1 MGFWAL
7 GLMTGTALDGM
18 IDCALLR
25 TDGIDILELGPWCLH
40 PYPDQLRPLLIE
52 AVSQARDWDFRGPEP
67 EIFVRAERALSLA
80 HAQAVEA
87 LLRQAGLPR
96 QALRLIGF
104 HGQTV
109 LHRRALAGQI
119 GATRQLGDGALLAQ
133 GTGVDVAFDFRSS
146 DVAQGGNGAPLAPI
160 YHRALMRFSGLEA
173 PAAALNLGGV
183 ANVTYWAGGEDL
195 VALDVGPANGPVNE
209 WIERC
214 GLGRFDADGQLAAL
228 GKVHEDRIQ
237 AALSHA
243 FFGEPY
249 PKSLDRYD
257 FNADLV
263 DGLSPADGA
272 ATLTALIGAALARSL
287 ALLPRVPRRLVLS
300 GGGRKNPQILR
311 AIQERAQV
319 EIALAE
325 DLGWRGDA
333 IEAEA
338 FAFLAARTAL
348 GLPISFPATTGAP
361 RPLPGGRIALAKYG

>member
-40 PYPDQLRPLLIE
+40 SYPSALRPLLIE
-52 AVSQARDWDFRGPEP
+52 AVGQAREWNFQGHEP
-67 EIFVRAERALSLA
+67 EIFARAERDLSLA

-96 QALRLIGF
+96 EALRVIGF

-109 LHRRALAGQI
+109 LHRRALAGQK
-119 GATRQLGDGALLAQ
+119 GATRQLGDGALLAKAV
-133 GTGVDVAFDFRSS
+133 GVDVAFDFRSL

-160 YHRALMRFSGLEA
+160 YHGALMRFSGLEA
-173 PAAALNLGGV
+173 PAAVLNLGGV
-183 ANVTYWAGGEDL
+183 ANITYWAGQDNL
-195 VALDVGPANGPVNE
+195 IALDVGPANGPVNE

-214 GLGRFDADGQLAAL
+214 GLGRFDCDGQLAAQ
-228 GKVHEDRIQ
+228 GRVHEDRIQ
-237 AALSHA
+237 AALEHA
-243 FFGEPY
+243 FFSDPY

-257 FNADLV
+257 FSADLV
-263 DGLSPADGA
+263 NGLSPADGA

-287 ALLPRVPRRLVLS
+287 ALLPRLPGRLALS

-311 AIQERAQV
+311 AIRERAQV
-319 EIALAE
+319 EIAQAE

-338 FAFLAARTAL
+338 FAFLAARTML

-361 RPLPGGRIALAKYG
+361 RPLPGGRIALAKSS